1 MRQSK
6 NQEFCSPGTSFHE
19 GPRCPTGLLIALEA
33 QVSAAEATFALNSP
47 PTQDYKGQK
56 ESSIAVY

>member
-1 MRQSK
+1 
-6 NQEFCSPGTSFHE
+6 
-19 GPRCPTGLLIALEA
+19 LEA